1 MKRLFSILAI
11 AGTMAFGTVN
21 ANAFTTTTTAAT
33 TTVATVTQEEE
44 AAAPAEEDLGF
55 HQELKKRFI
64 EGGPGFMGIVLLCLI
79 LGLAIAIERI
89 IFLNLSTTN
98 TKKLTQNVEDALA
111 SGGIEAA
118 KEVCRNTKGPVASI
132 FYQGL
137 DRADEDID
145 AAEKAVVAYGGVQM
159 GQLEKNVSWISL
171 FIALAPMLGFMG
183 TVIGMIQ
190 AFDKIEAAGDMQPSL
205 VAGGIKVALLT
216 TVFGL
221 IVAIILQI
229 FYNYIIAKIDEENEN
244 SGAYNGKDLPG
255 VSKHNVT
262 VNLGYTY
269 NKYKAIVSHTY
280 RSSAYAANDFGN
292 SFSQKQEAYN
302 STDVSLGYN
311 YKNIEVFAKIQ
322 NLFDEANGIWIKDD
336 NIYPVNFERTYN
348 FGAKIKF

>member
-11 AGTMAFGTVN
+11 ASFMAFGTIN
-21 ANAFTTTTTAAT
+21 ATANATTIAN
-33 TTVATVTQEEE
+33 TVATTIQDDATDEVATEELTFTQNV
-44 AAAPAEEDLGF
+44 
-55 HQELKKRFI
+55 KKRFI
-64 EGGPGFMGIVLLCLI
+64 EGGPFFMGIVLLCLI

-98 TKKLTQNVEDALA
+98 SKKLTQSVEDALQ
-111 SGGIEAA
+111 SGGVEAA

-137 DRADEDID
+137 DRADEDLE

-183 TVIGMIQ
+183 TVLGMID

-205 VAGGIKVALLT
+205 VARGIKIALLT

-229 FYNYIIAKIDEENEN
+229 FYNYIIAKIDSIVNDMEDA
-244 SGAYNGKDLPG
+244 SISLMDLL
-255 VSKHNVT
+255 VRHK
-262 VNLGYTY
+262 
-269 NKYKAIVSHTY
+269 K
-280 RSSAYAANDFGN
+280 
-292 SFSQKQEAYN
+292 
-302 STDVSLGYN
+302 
-311 YKNIEVFAKIQ
+311 
-322 NLFDEANGIWIKDD
+322 
-336 NIYPVNFERTYN
+336 
-348 FGAKIKF
+348 